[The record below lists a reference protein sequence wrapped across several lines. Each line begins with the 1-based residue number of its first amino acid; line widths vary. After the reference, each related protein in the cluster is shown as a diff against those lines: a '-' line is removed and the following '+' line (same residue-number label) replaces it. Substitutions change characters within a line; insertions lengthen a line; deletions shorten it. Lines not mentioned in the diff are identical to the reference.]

1 MIFLCYTL
9 KNDLKSKFIMDTG
22 LTSTQTLQKRNH
34 ELSVLNHIAEALNRE
49 VNLKDALETSLYNI
63 VHLFDLTTGWI
74 FLKEEEAEKF
84 YTAVTIDLP
93 PALADHPR
101 RMGGTCHCI
110 DTYVDGDMNGA
121 ANINAILC
129 TRLENLKD
137 GTAGLRYHAS
147 IPLYARDRDN
157 EMLEL
162 GILNVASTDWKEISE
177 DDLRILHTVADL
189 MSIAIQRARLYQKS
203 KDIGAI
209 NERNRIAREIHDT
222 IAQGMAAT
230 ILQLETAD
238 TLLDNQADKEKI
250 QVAVQQALSLTRSN
264 LEEARRSVMDLRA
277 APLEGKT
284 LPDAIRAL
292 LDDPDIHTSLETQC
306 QIMGSSPPLPVR
318 VSTGLYRI
326 AQEAINNVQQ
336 HAHAKNLRVELRLV
350 PERVQLVIEDDGRG
364 FRTQHIP
371 EGHYGLIGM
380 KERAKLLGGKMNV
393 SSTLKVGTIIE
404 VTIPLD
410 NVI

>member
-1 MIFLCYTL
+1 MNSDRL
-9 KNDLKSKFIMDTG
+9 
-22 LTSTQTLQKRNH
+22 STEKLERRNH
-34 ELSVLNHIAEALNRE
+34 ELTVLNYIAEALNRE
-49 VNLKDALETSLYNI
+49 IELKDALETALYKI
-63 VHLFDLTTGWI
+63 IKLFDLTTGWI
-74 FLKEEEAEKF
+74 FLKDEGSGKF

-110 DTYVDGDMNGA
+110 DSYVDGDMAGA

-147 IPLYARDRDN
+147 IPLYARDSEDSL
-157 EMLEL
+157 LEL
-162 GILNVASTDWKEISE
+162 GILNVASTDWREISK
-177 DDLRILHTVADL
+177 DDLRVLHTVADL
-189 MSIAIQRARLYQKS
+189 MSIAIQRTRHYQQS

-238 TLLDNQADKEKI
+238 ALLERHADTRKI
-250 QVAVQQALSLTRSN
+250 QASIQRALAMTRTN

-277 APLEGKT
+277 APLKDRT
-284 LPDAIRAL
+284 LTDALREL
-292 LDDPDIHTSLETQC
+292 LDDPDILVSIETQYEVT
-306 QIMGSSPPLPVR
+306 GSVPPLPIR
-318 VSTGLYRI
+318 ISTSLFRI
-326 AQEAINNVQQ
+326 AQEAINNIKQ
-336 HAHAKNLRVELRLV
+336 HASAKNIRIELRFV
-350 PERVQLVIEDDGRG
+350 PDRVQLVIEDDGKG
-364 FRTQHIP
+364 FRTHEIP
-371 EGHYGLIGM
+371 QGHYGVIGM
-380 KERAKLLGGKMNV
+380 KERVKLLGGKINI
-393 SSTLKVGTIIE
+393 SSSPSVGTIIE

-410 NVI
+410 NAS